1 MGKLI
6 DPQKRQRAQQQRAAK
21 KRRILDEARTSFETL
36 PYVEVTLDSIGQR
49 AKVDRGVASMFF
61 QSKEGL
67 FLLVLK
73 EELDGWYRDLE
84 ETFVAIDEALTG
96 EQIAC
101 LLTDSLTKRPA
112 VTRLL
117 SLAPVV
123 FEHNLDA
130 MDVFRIQ
137 RWRRD
142 RMDAIGREIDR
153 TLGRGIA
160 GGGVHVL
167 QLAHL
172 IAAGLDPSAY
182 PRGAAAYDHGDPDFA
197 VFSVDMESEMKHL
210 LTAVL
215 AADSC

>member
-1 MGKLI
+1 MGRLI
-6 DPQKRQRAQQQRAAK
+6 DRKKRERAQQQRAAK
-21 KRRILDEARTSFETL
+21 KRRILDEAKASFETL

-49 AKVDRGVASMFF
+49 ANVDRGVASMYF

-73 EELDGWYRDLE
+73 EELDDWYRDLE
-84 ETFVAIDEALTG
+84 ETLVAVNESLTG
-96 EQIAC
+96 EQIAA
-101 LLTDSLTKRPA
+101 LLTDSLTKRPV

-153 TLGRGIA
+153 ILGREVS

-172 IAAGLDPSAY
+172 LAAGLDPSAF

-197 VFSVDMESEMKHL
+197 VFSVDMESEMRSL
-210 LTAVL
+210 LTAAL
-215 AADSC
+215 AAES

>member
-1 MGKLI
+1 MGRLI
-6 DPQKRQRAQQQRAAK
+6 DRKKRERAQQQRAAK
-21 KRRILDEARTSFETL
+21 KRRILDEAKASFVTL

-49 AKVDRGVASMFF
+49 AKVDRGVASMYF
-61 QSKEGL
+61 QSKEGI

-73 EELDGWYRDLE
+73 EELDSWYQDLE
-84 ETFVAIDEALTG
+84 ETLTAVSEPLPG
-96 EQIAC
+96 EQIAA
-101 LLTDSLTKRPA
+101 LLTDSLTKRPV

-142 RMDAIGREIDR
+142 RMDAIGRQIDR
-153 TLGRGIA
+153 TLGRGVA

-197 VFSVDMESEMKHL
+197 VFSVDMESEMKSL
-210 LTAVL
+210 LTAAL
-215 AADSC
+215 AAES

>member
-6 DPQKRQRAQQQRAAK
+6 DPQKRQRAQQQRAAR
-21 KRRILDEARTSFETL
+21 KRRILDQARASFESL

-49 AKVDRGVASMFF
+49 AKVDRGVASMYF

-73 EELDGWYRDLE
+73 EELDGWYQDLE
-84 ETFVAIDEALTG
+84 ETLAAVG
-96 EQIAC
+96 EPLAGAEIAA
-101 LLTDSLTKRPA
+101 LLTLSLTKRPL

-142 RMDAIGREIDR
+142 RMEAIGREIDR
-153 TLGRGIA
+153 TLDGGVAGRGIR
-160 GGGVHVL
+160 VL

-172 IAAGLDPSAY
+172 IAAGLDPSAN
-182 PRGAAAYDHGDPDFA
+182 PRGAAAYDHGAPDFA
-197 VFSVDMESEMKHL
+197 VFSVDMEMEMRSL
-210 LTAVL
+210 LTAAL
-215 AADSC
+215 AAGS